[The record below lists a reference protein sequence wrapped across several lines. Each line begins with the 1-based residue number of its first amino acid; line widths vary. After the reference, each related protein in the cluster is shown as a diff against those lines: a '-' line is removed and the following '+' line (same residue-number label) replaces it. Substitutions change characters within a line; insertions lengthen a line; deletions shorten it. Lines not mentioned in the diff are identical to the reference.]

1 MNQTTTIDQLQTLA
15 LPPAISYAPQT
26 WGWLALL
33 LLLLAGAAWYAAR
46 ALYRWQRDRYQRLA
60 LAHLAQLQQRL
71 RQSPSELAALRELPL
86 LLKRCALSMPQRTHV
101 ANLSGAAWQTFMQTH
116 SHGRLPAHFSQQLA
130 LLAYAPEAQLRQLSP
145 AHIDT
150 LLSNARDWLEH
161 LHVAV

>member
-1 MNQTTTIDQLQTLA
+1 MNQAANIDQLQTLA

-60 LAHLAQLQQRL
+60 LAHLAQLQQCL
-71 RQSPSELAALRELPL
+71 NQSPSELAALRELPR
-86 LLKRCALSMPQRTHV
+86 LLKRCALSMPQRPPV
-101 ANLSGAAWQTFMQTH
+101 ASLSGAAWQMFMQTH
-116 SHGRLPAHFSQQLA
+116 SRARLPADFSQQLA
-130 LLAYAPEAQLRQLSP
+130 LLAYAPEAQLRQLSA